1 MFKCKV
7 YKLQDL
13 LWTSSVFF
21 GIKYSHHFRSFV
33 SKAMTLLSAFP
44 AKRMV
49 TCISARKSSVQQN
62 LPFLRAMESVSFNV
76 TSVST
81 SVMWCGSCNTCEKWF
96 RQQWSCSKTKASHWV
111 WFRPSPYN
119 NAGTLVVPPSNS
131 ISFSCSCCFVPLSSS
146 SLAQSSPLSC
156 SIFRFLK
163 G

>member
-13 LWTSSVFF
+13 LWTSGVFF

-96 RQQWSCSKTKASHWV
+96 RQQWSCSKTKAHTEFGLGLLHTTMQELWLY
-111 WFRPSPYN
+111 PQ
-119 NAGTLVVPPSNS
+119 AILLV
-131 ISFSCSCCFVPLSSS
+131 
-146 SLAQSSPLSC
+146 SLAAVALCHFHLHLLLRVLLSAAQ
-156 SIFRFLK
+156 FL
-163 G
+163 GF